1 MTNKLLAPGIA
12 FVTGGARGLGNAVA
26 VSFAKAGAKGVVIVD
41 ILDDATL
48 AAGAQKVES
57 YGATVRSHRL
67 QYSKYIII
75 IIAIKCLAIQADVTK
90 EEDIES
96 AIAQTVSKFGRID
109 YAANFAGTG
118 GQGGPVTD
126 MKLDSFQS
134 VMNVNTT
141 GMFLCNKYQ
150 LRQMIQQSPIEVRTS
165 HRGSI
170 VNCASVN
177 SIQSV
182 VGSVAYTASK
192 HAVVGI
198 TKAVRVFLTERLLC
212 LSLSLLYPH
221 PDYF

>member
-1 MTNKLLAPGIA
+1 MSIDLKLV
-12 FVTGGARGLGNAVA
+12 FTGCYL
-26 VSFAKAGAKGVVIVD
+26 
-41 ILDDATL
+41 ILTFIN
-48 AAGAQKVES
+48 
-57 YGATVRSHRL
+57 YFTVKR
-67 QYSKYIII
+67 
-75 IIAIKCLAIQADVTK
+75 
-90 EEDIES
+90 
-96 AIAQTVSKFGRID
+96 
-109 YAANFAGTG
+109 
-118 GQGGPVTD
+118 
-126 MKLDSFQS
+126 
-134 VMNVNTT
+134 
-141 GMFLCNKYQ
+141 
-150 LRQMIQQSPIEVRTS
+150 RTS

>member
-1 MTNKLLAPGIA
+1 
-12 FVTGGARGLGNAVA
+12 VA

-109 YAANFAGTG
+109 YAAYVILLLTLISSADHDV
-118 GQGGPVTD
+118 VT
-126 MKLDSFQS
+126 LQ
-134 VMNVNTT
+134 V
-141 GMFLCNKYQ
+141 L
-150 LRQMIQQSPIEVRTS
+150 
-165 HRGSI
+165 
-170 VNCASVN
+170 
-177 SIQSV
+177 
-182 VGSVAYTASK
+182 VA
-192 HAVVGI
+192 
-198 TKAVRVFLTERLLC
+198 KAV
-212 LSLSLLYPH
+212 P
-221 PDYF
+221 